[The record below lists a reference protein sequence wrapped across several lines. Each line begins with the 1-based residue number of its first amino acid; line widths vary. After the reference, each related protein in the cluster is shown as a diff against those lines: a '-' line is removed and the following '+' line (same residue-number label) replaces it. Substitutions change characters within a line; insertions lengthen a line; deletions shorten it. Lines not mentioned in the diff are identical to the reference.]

1 MSSLHLIW
9 FREDLRLHD
18 HAALRAAC
26 HAAARDQGQVAPIFI
41 APLGEALIT
50 GAPAA
55 GCERL
60 WQSLTDLRA
69 ALAERGGILH
79 LRQGAPEAVFSEL
92 HRAYGL
98 AAIHAH
104 ETITAGASDRAM
116 TAWSMRAGVPY
127 RLYPQYGR
135 SEWPVDTPEGRAA
148 WQAFMAR
155 PRQALVELPMG
166 ANMGEGRW
174 PVLADQNL
182 APGSCR
188 SQAIAMLRAFLSI
201 KPSSADAV
209 QRQAADARRGLDPFL
224 KLGVVSVREVWQAA
238 MSARDQYAR
247 TEMDSR
253 VAAIDAFVRLLPDL
267 GAVLRR
273 HRDLDRTRHTRK
285 ARPRAAR
292 TGTQMSLDLALPK
305 SDGARRGA

>member
-1 MSSLHLIW
+1 MLSLHLIW

-55 GCERL
+55 GRERL

-79 LRQGAPEAVFSEL
+79 LRHGAPEAVFSEL

-135 SEWPVDTPEGRAA
+135 SEWPVDTLEGRAA

-155 PRQALVELPMG
+155 PRQALVELPVG

-174 PVLADQNL
+174 PVLTDQNPAL
-182 APGSCR
+182 GSCR
-188 SQAIAMLRAFLSI
+188 SQAITMLRAFLSI
-201 KPSSADAV
+201 EPHSAASV
-209 QRQAADARRGLDPFL
+209 QRQVADARRGLDPFL
-224 KLGVVSVREVWQAA
+224 ELGVVSVREVWQAA
-238 MSARDQYAR
+238 MSAREQYAR
-247 TEMDSR
+247 TGKDAR
-253 VAAIDAFVRLLPDL
+253 VAAIDSFARTLPDL
-267 GAVLRR
+267 GAVLRH
-273 HRDLDRTRHTRK
+273 HRDLDRVRRVGK
-285 ARPRAAR
+285 ARPQTVR
-292 TGTQMSLDLALPK
+292 TGTQMSLDLPMPQG
-305 SDGARRGA
+305 DGARLGV